1 MASAV
6 LVVGVAALPDDAD
19 AGWEDDSDG
28 GVVVATFF
36 VVRLSSSSSPVPRRR
51 ESSATLLRV
60 RSSPRTALDL
70 GAKKDVIITIM
81 CYTPREYWRR
91 WSYRCVSV
99 VLILGIGIVLLTCL
113 GSVRT
118 VLM

>member
-19 AGWEDDSDG
+19 AGWEDNSDG

-51 ESSATLLRV
+51 ESSAILLRV

-81 CYTPREYWRR
+81 CYTPREYWRQ
-91 WSYRCVSV
+91 WWCVSV
-99 VLILGIGIVLLTCL
+99 ELILGIGIVLLRVWYRN
-113 GSVRT
+113 SRAKE
-118 VLM
+118 

>member
-6 LVVGVAALPDDAD
+6 VVVGVTAPSDDAD

-36 VVRLSSSSSPVPRRR
+36 VVRLSSSSSPVPRRL

-60 RSSPRTALDL
+60 RSSSRTALDL
-70 GAKKDVIITIM
+70 GAKNDVIISIM
-81 CYTPREYWRR
+81 CYPPREYWRQ
-91 WSYRCVSV
+91 WC
-99 VLILGIGIVLLTCL
+99 LLGLCGADFGNRNC
-113 GSVRT
+113 
-118 VLM
+118 M